1 MIIAVVRPAGENKLL
16 QSRSLAAVTS
26 AGEKQTKIRYAD
38 EQVPRS

>member
-1 MIIAVVRPAGENKLL
+1 MIIAMVSPAGENKLL
-16 QSRSLAAVTS
+16 KSRSLAAVKL